1 MNGITALLEPVY
13 ASRMEPT
20 KDRSWRMPAHPF
32 PVSLTEQEGTIIQET
47 IRMYDL
53 RSGYE
58 LATGFGMSSFYAG
71 LALRENGGTLLSMD
85 CYSEERARTPR
96 AEPEMPTPHFVSDGL
111 AFALQGRRIL
121 GLDTTIRYLIGRSPD
136 HVAAALDGLLLDYIF
151 IDGQHAGIA
160 PLMDT
165 LAVIPFVA
173 PRAVLAFHDA
183 GSTSVDTAVDV
194 ATLHLDGRI
203 QRCATRHNLT
213 LVYRGIEE

>member
-1 MNGITALLEPVY
+1 MDGITALLEPVY

-20 KDRSWRMPAHPF
+20 ADRSWRLPGHPF
-32 PVSLTEQEGTIIQET
+32 PVSLTEQEGAIVRGVIAGYGLQ
-47 IRMYDL
+47 
-53 RSGYE
+53 SGYE

-71 LALRENGGTLLSMD
+71 LALRENGGALLSMD
-85 CYSEERARTPR
+85 CYSEERASTPR
-96 AEPEMPTPHFVSDGL
+96 AASDMPMPHPVSDGL

-160 PLMDT
+160 PLLDV
-165 LAVIPFVA
+165 LSVIPFVA

-183 GSTSVDTAVDV
+183 GGTSVESAIDA
-194 ATLHLDGRI
+194 AALHLDGRI

-213 LVYRGIEE
+213 LVYRGIA